1 MEPSQGYES
10 LAEELVACNSF
21 VGLCNLINV
30 SPKALNKAISNTK
43 YQTFSIPK
51 KLGGK
56 RKIENPNE
64 DLIAVQRQL
73 SIFLNQLYKPYVPKC
88 AHGYIPKQIVDDRR
102 DIFSNAT
109 AHLHCQYL
117 YNIDALDFFYS
128 ITGDKILKAIGK
140 IAGTIDQEIAN
151 AILKLVT
158 YKDRLPMGAPTSPVL
173 SNIAAIELDNALL
186 ELAYKN
192 GMIYSRYVDDLSF
205 SSSSNPITTEQQQE
219 IKLTVNK
226 LGFDLNDNKSKL
238 FGPEDEKS
246 ITGIILNDQKFDIT
260 DELLN
265 DLLDNIEKF
274 RNLRMTFQHLKMLGR
289 QVKENEKMQY
299 GAYKSSIKGQLE
311 FAERVLGADHPK
323 FHQLQSL
330 FILAESQ
337 NFYIEKI
344 MYV

>member
-1 MEPSQGYES
+1 MEPSTGYNS

-51 KLGGK
+51 KSGGK

-64 DLIAVQRQL
+64 DLIIVQRQL
-73 SIFLNQLYKPYVPKC
+73 SIFFNQLYKPLVPKC

-117 YNIDALDFFYS
+117 YNIDALDFFYAVTS
-128 ITGDKILKAIGK
+128 DKILKAIGK
-140 IAGTIDQEIAN
+140 IAGSVEQEIAN

-173 SNIAAIELDNALL
+173 SNIAAIDLDNSLI
-186 ELAYKN
+186 ELASKN
-192 GMIYSRYVDDLSF
+192 ELIYSRYVDDLSF
-205 SSSSNPITTEQQQE
+205 SSALKPITNEQQQE
-219 IKLTVNK
+219 IKLVVNS
-226 LGFDLNDNKSKL
+226 LGFELNEKKSKF
-238 FGPEDEKS
+238 FGPDDVKS
-246 ITGIILNDQKFDIT
+246 ITGIILNDQQFDIT
-260 DELLN
+260 DELYN
-265 DLLDNIEKF
+265 DLLENIEKF
-274 RNLRMTFQHLKMLGR
+274 KNLRMTFQHLKMLGR

-299 GAYKSSIKGQLE
+299 GAYKASIRGQLE
-311 FAERVLGADHPK
+311 FAERVLGNEHPK
-323 FHQLQSL
+323 FLQLQAL
-330 FILAESQ
+330 MVQAEIQ